1 MLSADILADVVSGVP
16 VRLSPKTTT
25 THKLTNTCF
34 FSIEV
39 LIKIEFYITS
49 PDVGSWGCDI

>member
-25 THKLTNTCF
+25 THKLINTWF

-39 LIKIEFYITS
+39 LIKIVRVLYYLS
-49 PDVGSWGCDI
+49 GCWKLGL